1 MNLATSSQI
10 LANIAVIAIIILQL
24 HCLPYSLD
32 LSLNGFGLFFNSE
45 LPQKTKI
52 CHNRVCA
59 EGSSLKN
66 NSE

>member
-1 MNLATSSQI
+1 MNLTTSSQI
-10 LANIAVIAIIILQL
+10 LAIIAVIASIILQL

-32 LSLNGFGLFFNSE
+32 LCLNGFGLFFNSK
-45 LPQKTKI
+45 LPQKPKI
-52 CHNRVCA
+52 CHNRVYA